1 MVNEEECK
9 IIECFATKNGQKIMI
24 EVEYDVNGETRK
36 RGWGFSLDAFD
47 SGRFINLIDLKIK
60 EERAMPDTPS
70 SIKQKIL
77 RFKGHKIDLTNKKI
91 IDKDTG
97 KEIL

>member
-60 EERAMPDTPS
+60 EQKEYRHVHKANQEEADERAREALRGADTS
-70 SIKQKIL
+70 SSKPL
-77 RFKGHKIDLTNKKI
+77 
-91 IDKDTG
+91 
-97 KEIL
+97 